1 MMKFLIKMGIN
12 DTVAMYFRNDYMQK
26 YEECPDN
33 VLDLYH
39 MRNCNEGINSYL
51 KDHLEFEVH
60 LNGKGMK
67 NIDLHVTE
75 CCIVMLA
82 VAFTRLQHGI
92 IENLSSV
99 AYMLAPFLP
108 ETAEKVAHAIGTD
121 IAGLSG
127 DADITVRFQKPEQ
140 PLFPRLNHEAGI
152 RNNE

>member
-1 MMKFLIKMGIN
+1 
-12 DTVAMYFRNDYMQK
+12 MQK

-39 MRNCNEGINSYL
+39 RRNSNEGINSYL

-82 VAFTRLQHGI
+82 VAFTRVQQGI
-92 IENLSSV
+92 KENLSSV
-99 AYMLAPFLP
+99 AYL
-108 ETAEKVAHAIGTD
+108 T
-121 IAGLSG
+121 
-127 DADITVRFQKPEQ
+127 
-140 PLFPRLNHEAGI
+140 
-152 RNNE
+152 